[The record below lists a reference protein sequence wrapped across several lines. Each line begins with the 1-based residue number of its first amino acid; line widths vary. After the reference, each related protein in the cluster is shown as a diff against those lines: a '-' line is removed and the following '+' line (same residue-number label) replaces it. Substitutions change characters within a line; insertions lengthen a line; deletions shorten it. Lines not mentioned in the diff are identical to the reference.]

1 MRILLIEP
9 AKPEK
14 SIGGEDFAIFE
25 PLALEYL
32 AAGVPSNHDIRILD
46 MRLEKD
52 IDAALRDFSPDIV
65 GITAYTVHVNTVKL
79 LFRTIKQFN
88 SGIHTVVGGHH
99 ATVMPQDFY
108 DPCIDIVVK
117 GEGVDAFR
125 NIVEHLEAGKAI
137 KELRGAEYI
146 ERGEGTLVFESDK
159 AIDLDALPFP
169 KRNLTTRYRK
179 SYFSEWMKPLASI
192 RTSKGCHYRCRFCA
206 LWKLTDGRY
215 ITRRPERI
223 VEELGTI
230 EEEYVFFADDESM
243 LDVERMDRLADMIK
257 ESGIKKR
264 YFVYGRSDT
273 IVRHP
278 DLIKKWKYIGLERV
292 FVGLEFF
299 RDTDLTYIKKGSTV
313 ENNVKAVQILK
324 DLGIDIFPNFIV
336 RQNFDKKDFREFR
349 KFCLGL
355 DLDFIGFAVLTP
367 LPGTDL
373 FEEVRDRLISTNYD
387 YFDFFHTLL
396 PTKMPLRHFY
406 KELISLF
413 NRSRSLKN
421 QIKLIRKY
429 PLREVPSVFR
439 LYGGFMNKLK
449 TLHSDYSSSL

>member
-65 GITAYTVHVNTVKL
+65 GITAYTVHVNTAKL

-125 NIVEHLEAGKAI
+125 NIVEQLEAGTAI
-137 KELRGAEYI
+137 KELRGAAYI